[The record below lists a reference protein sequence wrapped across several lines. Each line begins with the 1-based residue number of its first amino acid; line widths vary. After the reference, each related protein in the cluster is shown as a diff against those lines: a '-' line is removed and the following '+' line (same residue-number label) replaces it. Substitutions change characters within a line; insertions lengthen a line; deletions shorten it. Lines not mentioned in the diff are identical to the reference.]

1 MKSFLLDG
9 GVDRES
15 NTKYHT
21 KEKPKTLTTK
31 TSTHIESRKKTT
43 FNKEVTA
50 LSQSL
55 INQWYYI
62 MIVTKKIIKNK
73 ICKQNKR
80 ADKQYNDKLIQI
92 WISS

>member
-31 TSTHIESRKKTT
+31 TSTHIESRKKTH
-43 FNKEVTA
+43 
-50 LSQSL
+50 L
-55 INQWYYI
+55 
-62 MIVTKKIIKNK
+62 TKK
-73 ICKQNKR
+73 
-80 ADKQYNDKLIQI
+80 
-92 WISS
+92 

>member
-21 KEKPKTLTTK
+21 KEKPKTLTTTK
-31 TSTHIESRKKTT
+31 TSTHRESRKNPT

-62 MIVTKKIIKNK
+62 MIVTKK
-73 ICKQNKR
+73 
-80 ADKQYNDKLIQI
+80 
-92 WISS
+92 